1 MSTDTSAQTGQTPPD
16 GSGQPPEVPGTRPPP
31 HAIIQESIKYRR
43 RAQEAERRVEA
54 LEAEINDLRDGRD
67 QQAASLQAQL
77 DQARAEAETLHG
89 RLADLERDRNL
100 ERALAQAGAAD
111 AETALALARERLAGQ
126 DTPEDLAAFAKGLL
140 EEKPHLRGV
149 PPQAATVRPA
159 ALPPKTAGAKPASDD
174 APRRAAQRLADHA
187 RQSGRHGD
195 VLAYMRARRGVT
207 A

>member
-1 MSTDTSAQTGQTPPD
+1 MSTDASTQTDQTPPD
-16 GSGQPPEVPGTRPPP
+16 GSGQPPEVPGTRQPP

-54 LEAEINDLRDGRD
+54 LETEVNDLRDGRD
-67 QQAASLQAQL
+67 QQAAGLQAQL

-100 ERALAQAGAAD
+100 EHALAQAGVAD

-126 DTPEDLAAFAKGLL
+126 DAPEDLAAFAKGLL
-140 EEKPHLRGV
+140 DEKPHLRGV
-149 PPQAATVRPA
+149 PARSADSPA

>member
-1 MSTDTSAQTGQTPPD
+1 MSTDASTQTGQTPPD

-54 LEAEINDLRDGRD
+54 LETEVNDLRDGRD
-67 QQAASLQAQL
+67 HQAAGLQAQL

-100 ERALAQAGAAD
+100 ERALARAGAAD
-111 AETALALARERLAGQ
+111 AETALALARERLAGH

-140 EEKPHLRGV
+140 EEKPHLRGA
-149 PPQAATVRPA
+149 PAQAADRPA

-195 VLAYMRARRGVT
+195 VLAYMRARRGAT